1 MIDFH
6 GKTSDE
12 IKELLRKARAATFKN
27 LGHAGAALRRAAQR
41 KIRRSKEPSEVGT
54 PPHTARGALKNSI
67 LYAVEGERGVV
78 IGPSVNLI
86 SDVAAAHEH
95 GLPQKPKS
103 ARGISEADALI
114 AGTNWKMYVGGHG
127 PIGDK
132 LGTVYIK
139 FKSPAQ
145 VDKSLKY
152 IFEAPDDAFGNTKRA
167 RLQAKKRRILAAVAA
182 KGGTATYPKR
192 PFMGPTLTENL
203 DRLPSVWAGSVR

>member
-41 KIRRSKEPSEVGT
+41 KIRRSKDPSEVGT

-95 GLPQKPKS
+95 GGKQRPRGVQS
-103 ARGISEADALI
+103 ARSSTLV
-114 AGTNWKMYVGGHG
+114 AGTNWNLYVGGHG
-127 PIGDK
+127 PIPDK
-132 LGTVYIK
+132 DGVVYIK
-139 FKSPAQ
+139 FVSTAQ
-145 VDKSLKY
+145 VNKSMDF
-152 IFEAPDDAFGNTKRA
+152 IEQAPDDAFGNTKRA
-167 RLQAKKRRILAAVAA
+167 RQQTKKRRMLEAVRAA
-182 KGGTATYPKR
+182 GGWANYPKR

-203 DRLPSVWAGSVR
+203 SRLPSIWAGSVR